1 MTCAAASL
9 TEMPRSR
16 VIREYRYDRDAGLRS
31 SAFTVLVHF
40 LVPSRMT
47 PMMSAAMLRGRSAFF
62 AIIVLCIVGL
72 RDIVTLDHD
81 GRLAAVGV
89 RDPGTSQMQH
99 DNHRL
104 CGVGA
109 DFGKNAVEAFAA

>member
-9 TEMPRSR
+9 IEMPRSR
-16 VIREYRYDRDAGLRS
+16 VIREYRYDREAGLRS

-47 PMMSAAMLRGRSAFF
+47 PMMSAAMLRGCSGFF

-72 RDIVTLDHD
+72 RDIITLDD
-81 GRLAAVGV
+81 NRRLASVGV
-89 RDPGTSQMQH
+89 RDARTGQMQH
-99 DNHRL
+99 GDHRL

-109 DFGKNAVEAFAA
+109 DFGKDA